1 MRLHS
6 MIVAALVLTPG
17 TAFALDP
24 APAAPSAAAA
34 PQSPAPQPE
43 AGPNG
48 YRALAIAAG
57 AVVGVVVVEY
67 LTGGA
72 ITPMLGMAGPMAAPA
87 AAAEP
92 VAAGAAAMVE
102 PVAAGAAAPAVEPA
116 MAGPA
121 ATFRTGYMVAEGLAI
136 AAGAVVG
143 GYIGAWW
150 YGK

>member
-24 APAAPSAAAA
+24 APAAPSAAA
-34 PQSPAPQPE
+34 APQPE

-72 ITPMLGMAGPMAAPA
+72 ITPMLGMAGP
-87 AAAEP
+87 
-92 VAAGAAAMVE
+92 
-102 PVAAGAAAPAVEPA
+102 
-116 MAGPA
+116 A